1 MGPICM
7 YKSNL
12 IIFRLLTGMTP
23 TDKTH
28 SEFTQHE
35 DSADRELVK
44 LQSYGV
50 AGWVNYMYNVII
62 RLFSMVS

>member
-23 TDKTH
+23 TDKNAFRIYT
-28 SEFTQHE
+28 TW
-35 DSADRELVK
+35 
-44 LQSYGV
+44 G
-50 AGWVNYMYNVII
+50 
-62 RLFSMVS
+62 